1 MTRPAKPDGSSPR
14 VEVADI
20 LRDHAHNLS
29 LSNDQARAVRALV
42 ACRTAALGGH
52 LDVCDHCGY
61 SRPAYNSCRNR
72 HCPKCQIL
80 KQELW
85 AEAQESKLLSTPYF
99 HLVFT
104 VPGDLHPLFRK
115 AARVCLDL
123 LFEAVSETLLEVAD
137 HRLGARVGFTAVLHT
152 WTQKLLLHPH
162 LHCIVPGGGLSADR
176 SEWISCRQNFFLPV
190 RVLRIVFRGKFL
202 SKLELA
208 LREKRLAF
216 PEGAGKALLQK
227 AARQTW
233 VIYAKKPLAGPEQV
247 VRYVA
252 RYTHRIAISN
262 SRLVSYDGSEVTF
275 LWRDRAERNRKKKLR
290 LSGPDFS
297 RRFLWHVLPPRLVRI
312 RHYGLL
318 SNRTREKD
326 LERCRAL
333 LGSRHSAGDPAASKS
348 GEDWVA
354 SFERLFG
361 TDPLQCPACGEGRLI
376 RQLPLPCADQDQ
388 PQHSIPRSP
397 P

>member
-1 MTRPAKPDGSSPR
+1 MSRPAKPDGSSPR

-20 LRDHAHNLS
+20 LRDHAHDLS
-29 LSNDQARAVRALV
+29 LSSDQARAVRALV

-52 LDVCDHCGY
+52 LEACDQCGY

-85 AEAQESKLLSTPYF
+85 AEAQEGKLLSTPYF

-115 AARVCLDL
+115 AARVCLGV

-137 HRLGARVGFTAVLHT
+137 HRMGARIGFTAVLHT
-152 WTQKLLLHPH
+152 WTQKLLFHPH

-176 SEWISCRQNFFLPV
+176 SEWISCRENFFLPV
-190 RVLRIVFRGKFL
+190 RVLRIVFRGKLL

-208 LREKRLAF
+208 LREERLPF
-216 PEGAGKALLQK
+216 PDAGRIPLKK

-262 SRLVSYDGSEVTF
+262 SRLVSYDGSAVTF
-275 LWRDRAERNRKKKLR
+275 LWRDRADKNRKKKLR

-333 LGSRHSAGDPAASKS
+333 LGRGHSTAPTASKS
-348 GEDWVA
+348 AQAEDWVA
-354 SFERLFG
+354 SFERIFG
-361 TDPLQCPACGEGRLI
+361 TDPLRCPACGEGRLI
-376 RQLPLPCADQDQ
+376 HRLPLPHADQDQ
-388 PQHSIPRSP
+388 PQRSISRSP

>member
-1 MTRPAKPDGSSPR
+1 MTRPARPDGSSPR
-14 VEVADI
+14 IEVAHI
-20 LRDHAHNLS
+20 LRDHADGLS
-29 LSNDQARAVRALV
+29 LTPDQARAVRALV

-52 LDVCDHCGY
+52 LEACDHCGY

-72 HCPKCQIL
+72 HCPKCQVL

-85 AEAQESKLLSTPYF
+85 AEAQESKLLPTAYF

-104 VPGDLHPLFRK
+104 VPRDLHPLFRK

-123 LFEAVSETLLEVAD
+123 LFQAASETLLEVAER
-137 HRLGARVGFTAVLHT
+137 RLVARIGFTAVLHT

-176 SEWISCRQNFFLPV
+176 SAWIPCRHQNFFLPV
-190 RVLRIVFRGKFL
+190 RVLGVVFRGKLL
-202 SKLELA
+202 SKLEQA
-208 LREKRLAF
+208 LSEGRLPF
-216 PEGAGKALLQK
+216 PERAGKALLKK
-227 AARQTW
+227 AARPNW

-275 LWRDRAERNRKKKLR
+275 LWRDRGDGNRRKTLR

-297 RRFLWHVLPPRLVRI
+297 RRFLWHVLPRRLVRI

-333 LGSRHSAGDPAASKS
+333 LADGHLSRPPASKRAE
-348 GEDWVA
+348 GWVTIY
-354 SFERLFG
+354 ERIFG
-361 TDPLQCPACGEGRLI
+361 RDPLQCPACGEGRLTL
-376 RQLPLPCADQDQ
+376 RWPLPPAQE
-388 PQHSIPRSP
+388 PLPRAPRSP